1 MTWICYTD
9 CRDGHRHAVPAS
21 YATLSWDRDLINGGA
36 AYAHRKARDAAG
48 MQAELLEEGNPMVA
62 MLGTLARDAKA
73 SADEYAK
80 AISKAEAL
88 VDGLPARDIIY
99 TGAFQV
105 VVAYTR
111 DGREALDRGSLR
123 MEWSAP

>member
-1 MTWICYTD
+1 
-9 CRDGHRHAVPAS
+9 
-21 YATLSWDRDLINGGA
+21 
-36 AYAHRKARDAAG
+36 